1 MSNSC
6 LEFENLTLG
15 YQGHAAVHH
24 LSGEVQ
30 RGSLTAVVG
39 ANGSGKSTLMKGK
52 RWRNAPGTTEDDL
65 RRLYD
70 SVPVTL
76 LTGFLGSGKTTLLN
90 DILADHRM
98 QGTAVIVNEFG
109 TVPIDH
115 DLVRTGSETYFRTT
129 TGCICCTATSDIR
142 SSLSE
147 LHEARIRGDIPLVS
161 RVVIETTGL
170 ADPAPI
176 INSIIPGGAPAMGLR
191 DHVVA
196 RHFHL
201 ARVVTA
207 FDVLNGR
214 ATLDSFLEGW
224 KQLAFAD
231 HVVLTKTDIAD
242 TGHDWRE
249 ELRALNPAAVYH
261 DRHRQGFDLAGLFG
275 DAAYSVSGKA
285 EDVPGWLAMER
296 LGAHPDHAHDPNRHG
311 DEIEA
316 ISLSHDVPL
325 SPQAVD
331 TFLHIVTTNIGSG
344 LLRLKGMFALT
355 DDPARPLVAHAV
367 QHRLY
372 PLQRLE
378 RWPDEDRVVLIGQDM
393 PAKPIRDLFEV
404 LAPRA
409 ARKKRGAA

>member
-1 MSNSC
+1 M
-6 LEFENLTLG
+6 
-15 YQGHAAVHH
+15 
-24 LSGEVQ
+24 
-30 RGSLTAVVG
+30 
-39 ANGSGKSTLMKGK
+39 
-52 RWRNAPGTTEDDL
+52 

-70 SVPVTL
+70 PVPVTL

-90 DILADHRM
+90 DILAEPRM
-98 QGTAVIVNEFG
+98 AGTAVIINEFG

-142 SSLSE
+142 SALSE
-147 LHEARIRGDIPLVS
+147 LHDARLRGDIPSVS

-176 INSIIPGGAPAMGLR
+176 INSIIPGGAPAIGLR

-201 ARVVTA
+201 ARVVTT
-207 FDVLNGR
+207 FDVLSGR
-214 ATLDSFLEGW
+214 ETLNSFMEGW

-231 HVVLTKTDIAD
+231 DVVLTKTDVVLD
-242 TGHDWRE
+242 SHDWAS
-249 ELRALNPAAVYH
+249 ELRVLNPAARYH
-261 DRHRQGFDLAGLFG
+261 DRHRPGFELATLFG
-275 DAAYSVSGKA
+275 QGEYTISGKA

-296 LGAHPDHAHDPNRHG
+296 LMQHPDHVHDLNRHG
-311 DEIEA
+311 DGIETL
-316 ISLSHDVPL
+316 SLTHDVPL

-331 TFLHIVTTNIGSG
+331 MFLHIVTTNVGSG
-344 LLRLKGMFALT
+344 LLRLKGLFALT
-355 DDPARPLVAHAV
+355 DDLERPLVAHAV

-378 RWPDEDRVVLIGQDM
+378 RWPDEDHRSRVVLIGQDM
-393 PAKPIRDLFEV
+393 PLKPIRDLFDV
-404 LAPRA
+404 LAPRPA
-409 ARKKRGAA
+409 KTRHGAA

>member
-1 MSNSC
+1 MFGG
-6 LEFENLTLG
+6 LF
-15 YQGHAAVHH
+15 
-24 LSGEVQ
+24 
-30 RGSLTAVVG
+30 
-39 ANGSGKSTLMKGK
+39 K
-52 RWRNAPGTTEDDL
+52 RRKMARETYREPDV

-70 SVPVTL
+70 PVPVTL

-90 DILADHRM
+90 DILADPRM
-98 QGTAVIVNEFG
+98 AGTAVIINEFG

-147 LHEARIRGDIPLVS
+147 LHEARLRGDTPPVA

-176 INSIIPGGAPAMGLR
+176 INSIIPGGSPAMGLR

-207 FDVLNGR
+207 FDVLSGR
-214 ATLDSFLEGW
+214 ANLDSFMEGW

-242 TGHDWRE
+242 MAHDWPA

-261 DRHRQGFDLAGLFG
+261 DRHRQDFDLSRLFG
-275 DAAYSVSGKA
+275 EGAYAITGKV

-296 LGAHPDHAHDPNRHG
+296 LAQHPEHVHDLNRHG

-316 ISLSHDVPL
+316 ISLNHDVPL
-325 SPQAVD
+325 SPQAVE

-344 LLRLKGMFALT
+344 LLRLKGLFALT
-355 DDPARPLVAHAV
+355 DDPERPLVAHAV
-367 QHRLY
+367 HRRLY
-372 PLQRLE
+372 PLQRLDA
-378 RWPDEDRVVLIGQDM
+378 WPDGDRRSRVVLIGQDM

-404 LAPRA
+404 LAPHVAGNR
-409 ARKKRGAA
+409 RGAA